1 MTISASQFSKARL
14 GGTPCPPDIALLLAN
29 CSDVLSDAGVEIS
42 TESAWAP
49 WADKSYLTE
58 ADLKN
63 RDIAANVK
71 AIDDTF
77 AHITFLARTDEGECI
92 GVWRGPEGRP
102 IESSP
107 VVSYDTEGQ
116 FQLCGG
122 RFVESL
128 FFLIHDE
135 DALATIRTVFAK
147 AGSPLSFASIDDIE
161 IPSVP
166 CTPEAYHLSR
176 YKAYQEA

>member
-14 GGTPCPPDIALLLAN
+14 GGTPCPPDVALLLAK

-42 TESAWAP
+42 PESAWAP
-49 WADKSYLTE
+49 WADKSYLT
-58 ADLKN
+58 ATDLKDP
-63 RDIAANVK
+63 DIAANVK

-77 AHITFLARTDEGECI
+77 AGITFIAKTDEGECI
-92 GVWRGPEGRP
+92 GYWRGPEGRP

-116 FQLCGG
+116 FRLCGG

-128 FFLIHDE
+128 FFLIYDE
-135 DALATIRTVFAK
+135 DVLAKIRTVFAE
-147 AGSPLSFASIDDIE
+147 AGSPLSFASIDEIE

-166 CTPEAYHLSR
+166 CTPAAFHLSR
-176 YKAYQEA
+176 YKAYKQA